1 MSFLTETDNKKYATE
16 KKRMKKQKKVFLNI
30 DEHVTS
36 EGTINLKVEDVD
48 QIIAE
53 MYPRYTRSAT

>member
-1 MSFLTETDNKKYATE
+1 MSFLTETDNKKYAAE

-30 DEHVTS
+30 EEHVTS